1 MELMILLQVIQDTIS
16 ETYTTAIITGIVSLI
31 FNAFMLLFVK
41 IYVDK
46 SLESYKISYSGI
58 FKEKIEIHR
67 QLLKHIYSLKLK
79 TQRYGYIGNDEMAK
93 EIFQEFEE
101 FINFYLI
108 NQPFIKPT
116 TLELIKKLIA
126 EYQESFE
133 TFYFNI
139 SYKNHPG
146 LDTETLKESA
156 LKSIASMNKFKG
168 KFFQDMENVI
178 IADMRNDLQTNK
190 TED

>member
-1 MELMILLQVIQDTIS
+1 MILLQVTQDS
-16 ETYTTAIITGIVSLI
+16 MLETYSTALITGLVSLI
-31 FNAFMLLFVK
+31 FNVLMLLFVK

-79 TQRYGYIGNDEMAK
+79 TQRYGYMGNDEMAK

-108 NQPFIKPT
+108 NQPFIKPS
-116 TLELIKKLIA
+116 TLELIKKLSA

-133 TFYFNI
+133 AFYFNI
-139 SYKNHPG
+139 SYKNHQG
-146 LDTETLKESA
+146 IDTETLKQSA
-156 LKSIASMNKFKG
+156 LKSIESMNKFKG
-168 KFFQDMENVI
+168 KYFQDMESVI
-178 IADMRNDLQTNK
+178 IADMRNDLQTNN
-190 TED
+190 TQ